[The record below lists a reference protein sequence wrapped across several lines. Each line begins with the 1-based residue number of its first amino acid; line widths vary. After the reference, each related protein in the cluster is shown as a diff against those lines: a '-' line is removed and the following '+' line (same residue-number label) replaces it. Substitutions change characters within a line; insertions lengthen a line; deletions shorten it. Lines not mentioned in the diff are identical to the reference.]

1 MMPEKLIDTP
11 SRAARTVQVPACVR
25 ARRPFPGRQSSLGN
39 TFQLL
44 IKSPRTNKAC
54 HPLIGIQSASS
65 SLAFHQKM
73 NTFGDYMLVVFGS

>member
-11 SRAARTVQVPACVR
+11 SRAARTAGACVLVDL
-25 ARRPFPGRQSSLGN
+25 FSGRQSSLGN